1 MLSCSTAA
9 QDQRATKGAQC
20 IYLPH
25 VPLTWLWLMLIVL
38 NVAINSLSL

>member
-9 QDQRATKGAQC
+9 QDQRVTKRAQC

-25 VPLTWLWLMLIVL
+25 VPLTQHWLMLTVL
-38 NVAINSLSL
+38 NVVINSLSL